1 MSILLKLI
9 HSFKEILIK
18 IPESIFVGL
27 DTVLL
32 KFIWKSIGFRIAKM
46 ILTMKNKIAEF
57 SLSYIKALSMA
68 TVLKTVWYWQR
79 ARQMGQWN
87 RVENLDRTRQ
97 RGSSYF

>member
-18 IPESIFVGL
+18 IPASIFVGL

-32 KFIWKSIGFRIAKM
+32 KFIWKGIGFRIAKM

-97 RGSSYF
+97 RGSPYF